1 MARVSAQELG
11 KWAAA
16 ARARWNVPGIAV
28 GALFDGEVMST
39 GVGIRE
45 LGRGEPV
52 RPDTVFRLASV
63 TKPFTATL
71 AMTLAQDG
79 ELALD
84 EPPPGTRVEATVRQ
98 LLSHQGG
105 LASEWPRPLDNSDL
119 LAVAQAEPER
129 LPVGA
134 GELFSYS
141 NCGFWF
147 VAAGI
152 AHVLGTSFE
161 DAMRVRVIEPL
172 GLQATS
178 FEAGETAAVGHE
190 QLEPGADEHAPVAM
204 MYPRARSASGGLWS
218 SVPDLLRFAQH
229 HLGDSGPL
237 TPPSI
242 AEMQRPL
249 SSGPG
254 FQYGLGWFLRR
265 RRGRDAVEHQGSV
278 LGFQSV
284 LVLVPEERFAFAALT
299 NSSRGYAAI
308 RDVLRE
314 VGLGDDEP
322 ATVELPDLG
331 RFAGRYRSQG
341 DIAELAVDDG
351 LLRLERTEVDPF
363 SGGTRRWP
371 SVSARPIGEGEF
383 EIADGEWRSD
393 RFDFPRPGFACIDL
407 RLFQR
412 Q

>member
-119 LAVAQAEPER
+119 RAVAQAEPER
-129 LPVGA
+129 LPIGA

-178 FEAGETAAVGHE
+178 FEA
-190 QLEPGADEHAPVAM
+190 
-204 MYPRARSASGGLWS
+204 
-218 SVPDLLRFAQH
+218 
-229 HLGDSGPL
+229 
-237 TPPSI
+237 
-242 AEMQRPL
+242 AER
-249 SSGPG
+249 
-254 FQYGLGWFLRR
+254 
-265 RRGRDAVEHQGSV
+265 
-278 LGFQSV
+278 
-284 LVLVPEERFAFAALT
+284 
-299 NSSRGYAAI
+299 
-308 RDVLRE
+308 
-314 VGLGDDEP
+314 
-322 ATVELPDLG
+322 
-331 RFAGRYRSQG
+331 
-341 DIAELAVDDG
+341 
-351 LLRLERTEVDPF
+351 
-363 SGGTRRWP
+363 
-371 SVSARPIGEGEF
+371 
-383 EIADGEWRSD
+383 
-393 RFDFPRPGFACIDL
+393 
-407 RLFQR
+407 
-412 Q
+412 